1 MVFVIHVT
9 PNLAG
14 WFVNKNDI
22 ACIWLV
28 RYFTVEIETFHSS
41 RTVYINFSRILTV
54 VAVWNC
60 CSLLNFVKIFVKLIV
75 LSEIDKIHRVTLLI
89 HVSADRKCTVN
100 K

>member
-1 MVFVIHVT
+1 MYKRELHDSVIQQDPDLMVFVTHVT

-28 RYFTVEIETFHSS
+28 GYFTVEIETFHSS

-54 VAVWNC
+54 VAV
-60 CSLLNFVKIFVKLIV
+60 
-75 LSEIDKIHRVTLLI
+75 
-89 HVSADRKCTVN
+89 
-100 K
+100 